1 MQKEHEPPQCKS
13 AGNIPVESMNHEN
26 PSAANAATKA
36 GIASP
41 QRHRVRR
48 QVGVLFNQKLFTP
61 RPPRLRRE
69 FSGRQKICASCE
81 DFQRYEGDDD
91 SLC

>member
-1 MQKEHEPPQCKS
+1 MQREHAPPQCKS

-48 QVGVLFNQKLFTP
+48 EVGVLFNQKLFTP
-61 RPPRLRRE
+61 RPPRLRGE

-81 DFQRYEGDDD
+81 DFQRYEGGDY